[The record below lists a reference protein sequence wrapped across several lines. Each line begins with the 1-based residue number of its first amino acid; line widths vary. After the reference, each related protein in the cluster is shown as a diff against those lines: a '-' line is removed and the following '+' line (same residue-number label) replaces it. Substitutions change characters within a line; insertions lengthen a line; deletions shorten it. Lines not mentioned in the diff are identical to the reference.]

1 MRVLLDTDA
10 FCKLAS
16 ADLLELSL
24 EILGCQLSD
33 CARLPALPYML
44 RRGRLHE
51 QYGDEASAALV
62 LAAEKVPIMSPPGDE
77 WLDRLA
83 QVEAIDP
90 GEAQIFAKAAE
101 GGQMVITGDKR
112 ALRALA
118 GVSGVSEALSGKV
131 IVLEAILSSLC
142 ESLGVE
148 HVRQAIRP
156 VVASDTM
163 IRVCF
168 SASNLSPP
176 EALASYFN
184 DLAAEILPLVL
195 WSPDRGGAA

>member
-16 ADLLELSL
+16 ADLLEPSL

-33 CARLPALPYML
+33 CARLRALPYML
-44 RRGRLHE
+44 GRGRLHE

-101 GGQMVITGDKR
+101 GGQMVIDRGQACAPGPRGRQRGFRGPFREGHRLGGD
-112 ALRALA
+112 
-118 GVSGVSEALSGKV
+118 S
-131 IVLEAILSSLC
+131 
-142 ESLGVE
+142 
-148 HVRQAIRP
+148 Q
-156 VVASDTM
+156 
-163 IRVCF
+163 
-168 SASNLSPP
+168 
-176 EALASYFN
+176 
-184 DLAAEILPLVL
+184 LPL
-195 WSPDRGGAA
+195 